1 MIKQISGTPR
11 SSQPNDQNSSHPSSG
26 RNSQAYPTDV
36 SSLVEAESRRRS
48 GSTGTIGSDGGG
60 IFSDGGGSNSGTA
73 SLNHIGLNYINSILG
88 SGIVG
93 IPYALHKA
101 GFGFGL
107 FLLISLAFVT
117 DYSLSLLVKSAN
129 LAGVTSYQ
137 DLVHVAFGR
146 PGFYLLT
153 LLQFIY
159 PFIAMISYN
168 VIIGD
173 TVTKVFKRLF
183 ALSHSNILANR
194 NSIVFISTIFVTLP
208 LSLQKDIAK
217 MSRVSMVSLL
227 LIIYITL
234 FVIMSFGRMSDL
246 VGTNDDS
253 YTFIGGDI
261 TQSIGVIV
269 FAYMCHHSSFLLYG
283 SLENPTQ
290 LRWDTVTHASVGI
303 SCLIV
308 VVFGTAGYATFKSF
322 SQGDLFENYCLSDDG
337 ANTARLLF
345 TITIML
351 TYPIECFVV
360 REVLE
365 NVFWPYKELLTK
377 RHHLMLTIAIVTVT
391 FILSTFTDCLGIVLE
406 LNGVATA
413 LPLAFILPSLCYMK
427 LETGKVTSKKKIYAL
442 LLAIFGTSVTLI
454 GTLKVFANLFFG
466 HTSSNCSHG
475 HELDYCLANKT
486 STLALNST
494 LTSIMQSVTSSASPI
509 NNATL
514 TTTP

>member
-1 MIKQISGTPR
+1 M
-11 SSQPNDQNSSHPSSG
+11 
-26 RNSQAYPTDV
+26 AV
-36 SSLVEAESRRRS
+36 
-48 GSTGTIGSDGGG
+48 
-60 IFSDGGGSNSGTA
+60 
-73 SLNHIGLNYINSILG
+73 
-88 SGIVG
+88 
-93 IPYALHKA
+93 
-101 GFGFGL
+101 
-107 FLLISLAFVT
+107 VT

-173 TVTKVFKRLF
+173 TVTKVFKRVFSLHHTH
-183 ALSHSNILANR
+183 LLANR
-194 NSIVFISTIFVTLP
+194 NSIVFISSLFVTLP

-217 MSRVSMVSLL
+217 MSKVSMLSLL

-234 FVIMSFGRMSDL
+234 FVIIRFDHMSQL

-253 YTFIGGDI
+253 FTFLGGDI
-261 TQSIGVIV
+261 TQSIGIIV

-290 LRWDTVTHASVGI
+290 PRWDKVTHASVSI

-308 VVFGTAGYATFKSF
+308 IIFGTAGYATFKSF

-337 ANTARLLF
+337 ANIARLLF

-365 NVFWPYKELLTK
+365 NVFWPCKELLT
-377 RHHLMLTIAIVTVT
+377 RNHHLMITISIVFVT
-391 FILSTFTDCLGIVLE
+391 FLLSTLTDCLGVVLE
-406 LNGVATA
+406 LNVS
-413 LPLAFILPSLCYMK
+413 I
-427 LETGKVTSKKKIYAL
+427 V
-442 LLAIFGTSVTLI
+442 I
-454 GTLKVFANLFFG
+454 GEKRKHVEDTFQ
-466 HTSSNCSHG
+466 T
-475 HELDYCLANKT
+475 
-486 STLALNST
+486 T
-494 LTSIMQSVTSSASPI
+494 LTD
-509 NNATL
+509 
-514 TTTP
+514 

>member
-1 MIKQISGTPR
+1 MG
-11 SSQPNDQNSSHPSSG
+11 N
-26 RNSQAYPTDV
+26 PTDV
-36 SSLVEAESRRRS
+36 SSLVEAERRRRS
-48 GSTGTIGSDGGG
+48 NSSAFNDSDGG
-60 IFSDGGGSNSGTA
+60 IFSDGAGNGSDQSAGA

-101 GFGFGL
+101 GFGLGL

-183 ALSHSNILANR
+183 TLSHTNILANR
-194 NSIVFISTIFVTLP
+194 NSIVFIASVFVTLP

-217 MSRVSMVSLL
+217 MSRVSMLSLL

-234 FVIMSFGRMSDL
+234 FVIMSYGRMSDL

-253 YTFIGGDI
+253 FTFIGNDI
-261 TQSIGVIV
+261 TQAIGVIV

-290 LRWDTVTHASVGI
+290 LRWDKVTHASVGI

-322 SQGDLFENYCLSDDG
+322 SQGDLFENYCLSDVG
-337 ANTARLLF
+337 ANISRSLF

-377 RHHLMLTIAIVTVT
+377 RHHLMLTIAIVSVT
-391 FILSTFTDCLGIVLE
+391 FILSTLTDCLGVVLE

-427 LETGKVTSKKKIYAL
+427 LETGKLTSKKKIYAL
-442 LLAIFGTSVTLI
+442 LLAIFGTSITLI
-454 GTLKVFANLFFG
+454 GTLKVLANIFSG

-475 HELDYCLANKT
+475 HELDYCHITPPAMT
-486 STLALNST
+486 STSTSTMSSIVNASHATNST
-494 LTSIMQSVTSSASPI
+494 NS
-509 NNATL
+509 
-514 TTTP
+514 